1 MIFRKEI
8 LENLKEKYSDN
19 GIERGGYIKSNGE
32 VVEVENVHPN
42 KVEGFAFSTD
52 DLDKLENED
61 VIATFHTHPNG
72 KPNLTKEDSVAFRNW
87 SEFLHFI
94 VGKDEIM
101 CYKVTERDT
110 IVVED
115 VDVSED

>member
-1 MIFRKEI
+1 MIDK
-8 LENLKEKYSDN
+8 LKEFYSDE
-19 GIERGGYIKSNGE
+19 GIERGGYILRDGTI
-32 VVEVENVHPN
+32 VEVENVHPN
-42 KVEGFAFSTD
+42 KVEGFAFSVN

-72 KPNLTKEDSVAFRNW
+72 KANLTREDSIAFRNW

-94 VGKDEIM
+94 VGKDGIM

-110 IVVED
+110 IVIED
-115 VDVSED
+115 INASKD